1 MEAILR
7 RRFSGNR
14 IGVTNRCEHQAINY
28 GSFMM
33 VHIKDVKKD
42 FHDKALTLSTTI
54 IQIMN
59 ADSKE
64 IDRQSGSGITV
75 MWFDRICVNA

>member
-1 MEAILR
+1 
-7 RRFSGNR
+7 
-14 IGVTNRCEHQAINY
+14 
-28 GSFMM
+28 MM